1 MLDELRDIDLDLT
14 WTWNPR
20 IRALFETLDP
30 EGWAASGH
38 NPILL
43 LDRLGPEG
51 VERAVQRQ
59 EVRAGL
65 DTARAALRAYRDRRP
80 GQLEAGAPLLIG
92 YFSLEFGLTEALPIY
107 SGGLGVLAGDH
118 LKAASDLG
126 IPLVGVGLLYRQGFG
141 RQRID
146 SDGGQYEVYPENS
159 FNEMPLVRVRRAD
172 GSPLDVDCPLGRR
185 TVQVAVWRAQVG
197 RVALFLLDTDLEAN
211 PSELR
216 TITDR
221 LYVPEPE
228 RRLPQEIVLGIGGM
242 RALRA
247 MGVEANVF
255 HMNEGH
261 AFLVAIER
269 MRELRLG
276 RQITLEEEIGRAHV

>member
-1 MLDELRDIDLDLT
+1 MLDELRDIALDLT

-107 SGGLGVLAGDH
+107 SGGLGFLAGE
-118 LKAASDLG
+118 AAR
-126 IPLVGVGLLYRQGFG
+126 V
-141 RQRID
+141 
-146 SDGGQYEVYPENS
+146 DGQ
-159 FNEMPLVRVRRAD
+159 
-172 GSPLDVDCPLGRR
+172 
-185 TVQVAVWRAQVG
+185 
-197 RVALFLLDTDLEAN
+197 
-211 PSELR
+211 
-216 TITDR
+216 
-221 LYVPEPE
+221 
-228 RRLPQEIVLGIGGM
+228 
-242 RALRA
+242 
-247 MGVEANVF
+247 
-255 HMNEGH
+255 
-261 AFLVAIER
+261 
-269 MRELRLG
+269 RLG
-276 RQITLEEEIGRAHV
+276 QAELQGEV